1 MVQILM
7 MLALLGAML
16 PAWVTGSMATSMPGG
31 GEPSAVTADQPDTQV
46 IQWNRALLEILRT
59 PGAQPPTVHPTR
71 SLAVMH
77 AAIYD
82 AVNAIDRTHRPYVV
96 HVSRVSRQASQA
108 AAAAAA
114 AHRVLVE
121 LYPAQQERL
130 DAQLQDSLAQI
141 PEGLPKSLGIR
152 TGLIVAERLLALRG
166 HDGSHAP
173 LLPFEPGT
181 DPGDYQ
187 LTPPNFAPPVFT
199 HWPDVTPF
207 TLIHADQFRPV
218 PPPALT
224 SDSYSDSFNEIK
236 ALGII
241 DSATR
246 SADQTELARFWGG
259 AIQNYWNEI
268 AQTAAVAH
276 SLTTAQSA
284 RLFALLNLTIADG
297 VIGFYD
303 AKYTYQFWRP
313 VTAIRA
319 ADTDD
324 NPETMADPT
333 WTPLTGTTPPDPSYP
348 GAHAVVSAAGA
359 AVLTFFFDRDD
370 SSFAVSSEVLPEVER
385 SFTSFT
391 AAADEATF
399 SRIVAGVHFRFDLTA
414 GQALGRDIAEYVVTH
429 VLVPRHLARD
439 ADNR

>member
-1 MVQILM
+1 V
-7 MLALLGAML
+7 
-16 PAWVTGSMATSMPGG
+16 
-31 GEPSAVTADQPDTQV
+31 
-46 IQWNRALLEILRT
+46 
-59 PGAQPPTVHPTR
+59 AQ
-71 SLAVMH
+71 
-77 AAIYD
+77 
-82 AVNAIDRTHRPYVV
+82 
-96 HVSRVSRQASQA
+96 
-108 AAAAAA
+108 
-114 AHRVLVE
+114 
-121 LYPAQQERL
+121 
-130 DAQLQDSLAQI
+130 
-141 PEGLPKSLGIR
+141 
-152 TGLIVAERLLALRG
+152 
-166 HDGSHAP
+166 
-173 LLPFEPGT
+173 
-181 DPGDYQ
+181 
-187 LTPPNFAPPVFT
+187 
-199 HWPDVTPF
+199 
-207 TLIHADQFRPV
+207 
-218 PPPALT
+218 
-224 SDSYSDSFNEIK
+224 
-236 ALGII
+236 
-241 DSATR
+241 
-246 SADQTELARFWGG
+246 
-259 AIQNYWNEI
+259 
-268 AQTAAVAH
+268 

-370 SSFAVSSEVLPEVER
+370 SSFAVSSEVLPGVER

-391 AAADEATF
+391 EAADEATF

-429 VLVPRHLARD
+429 ILVPRHLARD